1 MNVKEL
7 RRLLPREDDDLEVL
21 ACPKVPGCDLE
32 DPHFRIAG
40 VRRSLDPDTA
50 ESIVVLD
57 CDQSG

>member
-21 ACPKVPGCDLE
+21 ASPSVPGVDL
-32 DPHFRIAG
+32 DNPYFRVAG
-40 VRRSLDPDTA
+40 VRRSLEPDTA

-57 CDQSG
+57 CDQSA